1 MDLNKKISKQEKARI
16 HVFVSGRVQGV
27 YFRKS
32 TKKKAKKLNVF
43 GWVRNLSDGRVEA
56 IFEGEENM
64 VEQIIDWCKKG
75 SVFAKVEDLEI
86 IKEEYRGEFSGF
98 AIL

>member
-1 MDLNKKISKQEKARI
+1 MVLNEEAVKREKIRT

-75 SVFAKVEDLEI
+75 PVFAKVEDMEA
-86 IKEEYRGEFSGF
+86 IKEEYKGEFSGF
-98 AIL
+98 EVL

>member
-1 MDLNKKISKQEKARI
+1 MVLNEEIAKQEKTRVHIFA
-16 HVFVSGRVQGV
+16 SGRVQGV

-32 TKKKAKKLNVF
+32 TKKKAKKLNIY

-86 IKEEYRGEFSGF
+86 IKEGYKGEFSGF
-98 AIL
+98 EII